1 MQTQGTEWAGAD
13 NLSGMVVQA
22 SLRWGQLSS
31 DQCGVRSSGERA
43 FQKGGMEGQ
52 RSSDMRISVC

>member
-31 DQCGVRSSGERA
+31 DHCGVRSKHLGKEHSRKGEWRG
-43 FQKGGMEGQ
+43 KGPQ
-52 RSSDMRISVC
+52 T

>member
-31 DQCGVRSSGERA
+31 DQCGVRSKHLGKEHSRKGEWRG
-43 FQKGGMEGQ
+43 KGPQ
-52 RSSDMRISVC
+52 T